1 MTDTELLALPKIGP
15 KEATAY
21 LQNGTTAQDIRVA
34 AQQGICPFCYAEK
47 MKGCYRYGVFVGALI
62 KYKAGELEPFII
74 T

>member
-15 KEATAY
+15 IEATRN

-47 MKGCYRYGVFVGALI
+47 MKGRYRYRIFVGALI
-62 KYKAGELEPFII
+62 KYKAGELEPFIL